1 MIEILCVEFGPWADH
16 AATLT
21 SQARPNGWGKTSLL
35 NAYRF
40 ALTGRAPS
48 GFEVRRVGAPAS
60 RQTSV
65 TVRGFADATLRRVY
79 DEGRTTLY
87 VDGDVTT
94 QKAFEQFLNERG
106 IPIELVEACADTG
119 VLASPDLKAEQVR
132 VLLSR
137 AGVIE
142 SSAVDELRRR
152 RLALLSDCRRAEAA
166 AAITLPPE
174 APPQCPEPT
183 EAERLF
189 ERRYEAEARDAAS
202 KPQSHCPACGHA
214 LSGAEIRRNL
224 ERYKRAVMFVCDKA
238 TNAEIERIRAKN
250 EAYTQEQEQRRAAQL
265 VRTRAATARADY
277 QRLRAEIVRV
287 EQQITEALGPQP
299 LALPEGVALDVTERG
314 TYQITVGGVPLRSV
328 NHAQRVA
335 LSVEMLAKARAAA
348 GADDLVPIIVDNA
361 ESVQNTFEQWPNII
375 RFSVLQ

>member
-1 MIEILCVEFGPWADH
+1 
-16 AATLT
+16 
-21 SQARPNGWGKTSLL
+21 
-35 NAYRF
+35 
-40 ALTGRAPS
+40 
-48 GFEVRRVGAPAS
+48 
-60 RQTSV
+60 
-65 TVRGFADATLRRVY
+65 
-79 DEGRTTLY
+79 
-87 VDGDVTT
+87 
-94 QKAFEQFLNERG
+94 
-106 IPIELVEACADTG
+106 
-119 VLASPDLKAEQVR
+119 
-132 VLLSR
+132 
-137 AGVIE
+137 
-142 SSAVDELRRR
+142 
-152 RLALLSDCRRAEAA
+152 
-166 AAITLPPE
+166 
-174 APPQCPEPT
+174 
-183 EAERLF
+183 
-189 ERRYEAEARDAAS
+189 
-202 KPQSHCPACGHA
+202 
-214 LSGAEIRRNL
+214 L
-224 ERYKRAVMFVCDKA
+224 ERYKRAVTFVCDKA
-238 TNAEIERIRAKN
+238 TSAEIERIRAKN

>member
-1 MIEILCVEFGPWADH
+1 M
-16 AATLT
+16 
-21 SQARPNGWGKTSLL
+21 L

-65 TVRGFADATLRRVY
+65 TVRGFAGTTLRRVY

-94 QKAFEQFLNERG
+94 QKAFEQFLDERC

-142 SSAVDELRRR
+142 SSAVDELRQR
-152 RLALLSDCRRAEAA
+152 RLALLSGCRRAEAA

-174 APPQCPEPT
+174 APLPQCLELT

-214 LSGAEIRRNL
+214 LSEAEIRRNL
-224 ERYKRAVMFVCDKA
+224 ERYKRAVTFVCDKA

-287 EQQITEALGPQP
+287 EQQITEALDTQP
-299 LALPEGVALDVTERG
+299 LTLPEGVALDVTERG

-328 NHAQRVA
+328 NHAQRIA
-335 LSVEMLAKARAAA
+335 LSVEMLARARAAA
-348 GADDLVPIIVDNA
+348 GVDYLVPIIVDNA
-361 ESVQNTFEQWPNII
+361 ESVQDNFEQWPNII

>member
-1 MIEILCVEFGPWADH
+1 MIEILCVEFGPWVDH

-65 TVRGFADATLRRVY
+65 TVRGFAGVTLRRVY

-94 QKAFEQFLNERG
+94 QKAFEQFLDERC

-152 RLALLSDCRRAEAA
+152 RLGRQRDRRGSLRTPALREQRQ
-166 AAITLPPE
+166 
-174 APPQCPEPT
+174 APPQCPELT

-189 ERRYEAEARDAAS
+189 ERRYEAAAREAEN
-202 KPQSHCPACGHA
+202 KPQSHCPVCGQA

-224 ERYKRAVMFVCDKA
+224 ERYKRAVAFVCDKA

-265 VRTRAATARADY
+265 VRTRAAAARADY

-287 EQQITEALGPQP
+287 EQQITEALDTRP
-299 LALPEGVALDVTERG
+299 LALPEGVTVDVTERG